1 MKFQRAL
8 ATLLIWASANAAG
21 AETVGIKDPLN
32 YPLKQY
38 IFILAIS
45 LLGGLVGWYSKVRRG
60 QLQATNLMSLIG
72 ELCTSALSGLLA
84 FYVCEYLNFV
94 PVLTAAIVGVAG
106 HMGTRAITWAEET
119 LKRRADGIAG
129 NRDS

>member
-1 MKFQRAL
+1 MKFQRTL
-8 ATLLIWASANAAG
+8 AALLIWASANAA
-21 AETVGIKDPLN
+21 AVEASAPKDPLN

-45 LLGGLVGWYSKVRRG
+45 LLGGLVGWYGKVRRG
-60 QLQATNLMSLIG
+60 QLQAANLMALIG

-84 FYVCEYLNFV
+84 FYLCEYLNFV

-129 NRDS
+129 KHDL